1 VGTAQPNE
9 PRGRGLPRL
18 NPEIDETVLRN
29 VVVVGAGVA
38 GLAAAVYASSEGLDV
53 LVLET
58 TGRASR
64 IELEDREL
72 PRISNR
78 HLGTGTRRTRL
89 HPGREVRHAALRGS
103 TADEHRTLSSWPT
116 AGRCG
121 RDR

>member
-1 VGTAQPNE
+1 MGTAQPNE

-72 PRISNR
+72 PRISDR
-78 HLGTGTRRTRL
+78 HLGSGAR
-89 HPGREVRHAALRGS
+89 GAGADAGGEVRGGASDRERSETAALREE
-103 TADEHRTLSSWPT
+103 AV
-116 AGRCG
+116 
-121 RDR
+121 RDRDR

>member
-78 HLGTGTRRTRL
+78 HL
-89 HPGREVRHAALRGS
+89 
-103 TADEHRTLSSWPT
+103 
-116 AGRCG
+116 
-121 RDR
+121 